1 MYAKLFRNN
10 IRKALQDYCIY
21 FFTLVISSTLFFAFL
36 SLTSR
41 YNDILGGNGNYSL
54 SLFQNTIRYAVLA
67 ISVIF
72 LALIRYINN
81 YMLKQRSREFS
92 IYMILGM
99 EQRTVAKHFFGETF
113 LFGMAAIGIGCFTGT
128 LLSGIMTAFVMR
140 TITKTAVFRFGF
152 YPDTAL
158 ITLLFFCAAFLLIGA
173 WNTRRIYRIKLIDL
187 LNEKKIGEGQTVKK
201 RHYIIYFGITVLC
214 FCIAGA
220 ALCEFSGANG
230 IFSGNI
236 PEEISNRYQAVTF
249 TAAIVGIFSL
259 YHAIMLLLTILRR
272 QKKWKNHGVNS
283 VLLGNLFQKI
293 SSTAKILSIST
304 LAITISLVA
313 FVILP
318 MFAEIT
324 TGYLDYRMPYDVM
337 IYNTYRYID
346 RLEDIPKIDYSFVG
360 NILRKHGIE
369 VSEEISQ
376 HSYFIWEKDF
386 NTVSTRTNWRDLPR
400 LAMRISEYND
410 MRQMAGVEPVSLA
423 DDEFFMHLDY
433 EMDREKILDSLDNH
447 TIRLED
453 GTILH
458 LADTKIYNDPLGT
471 YLFHAD
477 RSILVFP
484 DAVCK
489 NLHLACTCYNANTG
503 SPIPYAVCNTIRDEI
518 EASFQDK
525 YQYLFDRYEAKYRSE
540 KNYISFIDPIRFRTQ
555 ENNDVALTATSVRL
569 LGIYSGIIF
578 FIICMTVLALHLTT
592 DSVSQN
598 TQYKILYQL
607 GTDRDDIVKIVNRQS
622 LLYFFTPCIAAFLI
636 ALLLIYSFI
645 VRYGYKVFAYMSSV
659 GFRFGVLIP
668 AILILTI
675 LVCYYGATIYTIKK
689 NLDHTLDSM

>member
-41 YNDILGGNGNYSL
+41 YNDILDGNGNYSL

-400 LAMRISEYND
+400 LAMRISEYNE
-410 MRQMAGVEPVSLA
+410 MRQMAGMEPVSLA

-433 EMDREKILDSLDNH
+433 EMDRENILDGLDNH

-489 NLHLACTCYNANTG
+489 NLPLACTCYNANTR

-518 EASFQDK
+518 ETSFQDK
-525 YQYLFDRYEAKYRSE
+525 YQYLFDRYETKYRSE

-598 TQYKILYQL
+598 AQYKILYQL

>member
-346 RLEDIPKIDYSFVG
+346 RLEDIPRIDYSFVG

-400 LAMRISEYND
+400 LAMRISEYNE
-410 MRQMAGVEPVSLA
+410 MRQMAGMEPVSLA

-433 EMDREKILDSLDNH
+433 EMDRENILDGLDNH

-489 NLHLACTCYNANTG
+489 NLPLACTCYNANTR
-503 SPIPYAVCNTIRDEI
+503 SPIPYAVCNTIRNEI

-525 YQYLFDRYEAKYRSE
+525 YQYLFDRYETKYRSE

-598 TQYKILYQL
+598 AQYKILYQL

-668 AILILTI
+668 GILILTI

-689 NLDHTLDSM
+689 NLNHTLDSM

>member
-21 FFTLVISSTLFFAFL
+21 FFTLVVSSTLFFAFL

-318 MFAEIT
+318 VFAEIT

-410 MRQMAGVEPVSLA
+410 MRQMAGMEPVSLA

-433 EMDREKILDSLDNH
+433 EMDRENILDSLDNH

-489 NLHLACTCYNANTG
+489 NLPLACTCYNANTR

-598 TQYKILYQL
+598 AQYKILYQL
-607 GTDRDDIVKIVNRQS
+607 GTDRDEIVKIVNRQS

>member
-41 YNDILGGNGNYSL
+41 YNDILDGNGNYSL

-346 RLEDIPKIDYSFVG
+346 RLEDIPRIDYSFVG

-400 LAMRISEYND
+400 LAMRISEYNE
-410 MRQMAGVEPVSLA
+410 MRQMAGMEPVSLA

-433 EMDREKILDSLDNH
+433 EMDRENILDGLDNH

-489 NLHLACTCYNANTG
+489 NLPLACTCYNANTR
-503 SPIPYAVCNTIRDEI
+503 SPIPYAVCNTIRNEI

-525 YQYLFDRYEAKYRSE
+525 YQYLFDRYETKYRSE

-598 TQYKILYQL
+598 AQYKILYQL

-689 NLDHTLDSM
+689 NLNHTLDSM